1 MGTREREA
9 LLLHA
14 QMVHVTHE
22 VAWPNIVSIN
32 SCLTWGIII
41 FSFFAAAVDWHWSI
55 FVAIL
60 LFLLICSLL
69 FNTMTANPVLWDA
82 AHDGTNSNP
91 TALRTQTDYKVLLN
105 PDLAMPFPPITCL
118 PADI

>member
-1 MGTREREA
+1 
-9 LLLHA
+9 
-14 QMVHVTHE
+14 
-22 VAWPNIVSIN
+22 
-32 SCLTWGIII
+32 
-41 FSFFAAAVDWHWSI
+41 
-55 FVAIL
+55 
-60 LFLLICSLL
+60 
-69 FNTMTANPVLWDA
+69 MTANPVLWDA